1 MASVLRATSNGYTAL
16 TICLYPQLEFLQ
28 SAARASELPPA
39 DVELAFVGR
48 SNVGKSSVLNA
59 VTGRKELAR
68 ISKTLGYPQV
78 IKVFEVEPGHW
89 IVDLPCCS
97 FAAAPRRA
105 APGRVRDTW
114 QPMIEG
120 YLMQRSSLREGIQLN
135 SLTLESIDEIRR
147 QCEAWRSGAGV
158 RRRYLA
164 SVCCRRGQGG
174 SAVAICSYSSHAAA
188 PPGLANEAQSRSADR
203 CIFGAADERLPL
215 RTEK

>member
-1 MASVLRATSNGYTAL
+1 MSLAASILHEDVASSALERPCGKRHAGAPASLASVLRATSNGYTAL

-97 FAAAPRRA
+97 FAAAPRRGA
-105 APGRVRDTW
+105 CATPGS
-114 QPMIEG
+114 P
-120 YLMQRSSLREGIQLN
+120 
-135 SLTLESIDEIRR
+135 
-147 QCEAWRSGAGV
+147 
-158 RRRYLA
+158 
-164 SVCCRRGQGG
+164 
-174 SAVAICSYSSHAAA
+174 
-188 PPGLANEAQSRSADR
+188 
-203 CIFGAADERLPL
+203 
-215 RTEK
+215 